1 MKEDKEDSNSYISY
15 VINNQHEDDA
25 SEEMRD
31 ELMMQEILQNEKNKR
46 LNHHQGS
53 RDRTYESRT
62 IDVDRI
68 MPNIPIKGS
77 G

>member
-15 VINNQHEDDA
+15 VINNQHEEDA

-31 ELMMQEILQNEKNKR
+31 ELMMQEILQNEKKKR

-53 RDRTYESRT
+53 RDLNYESHT

-68 MPNIPIKGS
+68 MPNIPIKG
-77 G
+77 GG